1 MRKKEF
7 VKLVTDWVRY
17 ERKLNQLEQVGF
29 NLTPEHPL
37 WKISDRYGQLIS
49 EKFELPEEKLKE
61 ELSDVFIDE
70 SITAVDEYVQECAD
84 TLLE

>member
-37 WKISDRYGQLIS
+37 WTMSDRYGQLIS
-49 EKFELPEEKLKE
+49 EKFELPEEELKE
-61 ELSDVFIDE
+61 KLSDVFIDE
-70 SITAVDEYVQECAD
+70 NVIVDEYLQECAKE
-84 TLLE
+84 LLE